1 LLDADADRADLELR
15 LIKPSLKDRDRLA
28 LASSRMSLRSCGG
41 YVTFVFDLQMCIQHD
56 LRSCGAALVAAAW
69 LRERAYDGN
78 KKERLWEDAVMIDR
92 LFRRALVGFGLLLA
106 ALSTHVHAQ
115 SAPKTVTLV
124 VPYAAGGGTD
134 TVARLIGERMSG
146 TLGQTFIIENVVGG
160 GSTLANDRV
169 ARSAPDGSMIL
180 INHVALLAAP
190 SLFTNLRYDTK
201 TAFEPV
207 GLVNNA
213 PMVLIGRKS
222 IPGAG
227 PKDFVAWI
235 KAQGD
240 KANFAHG
247 GIGTNSHLCAVMMG
261 NVLGFKPTVVAYRG
275 SAPAIGDLLAGQ
287 IDLLWDQVTN
297 ALPQIQAGTLHGI
310 AITSSERLEH
320 LKDVP
325 TTAELGMPEVS
336 YTMWHG
342 LYVAKGTPKETIGAL
357 NSALRKALSDPGLME
372 KLKQLGT
379 LPFPDNEM
387 TPEAHARLFATDLPR
402 VATLVESSGIR
413 ASEAK

>member
-1 LLDADADRADLELR
+1 MIERTSATMRHDYKR
-15 LIKPSLKDRDRLA
+15 LGEDTAVIHRI
-28 LASSRMSLRSCGG
+28 SRRVLMGS
-41 YVTFVFDLQMCIQHD
+41 
-56 LRSCGAALVAAAW
+56 
-69 LRERAYDGN
+69 
-78 KKERLWEDAVMIDR
+78 
-92 LFRRALVGFGLLLA
+92 GLLLA
-106 ALSTHVHAQ
+106 ALATQAHAQ
-115 SAPKTVTLV
+115 SSPKTVTLV

-169 ARSAPDGSMIL
+169 ARSAPDGSTIL

-213 PMVLIGRKS
+213 PMVLIGRKT
-222 IPGAG
+222 IPGAQ

-310 AITSSERLEH
+310 AITSSKRLEQ

-342 LYVAKGTPKETIGAL
+342 LYVAKGTPKETVGAL
-357 NSALRKALSDPGLME
+357 NSALRKALSDPVLLE
-372 KLKQLGT
+372 KLTQLGT
-379 LPFPDNEM
+379 LPFPEAEL
-387 TPEAHARLFATDLPR
+387 TPEAHARLFASDLPR
-402 VATLVESSGIR
+402 VTKLVESSGVK

>member
-1 LLDADADRADLELR
+1 VITR
-15 LIKPSLKDRDRLA
+15 LCKSA
-28 LASSRMSLRSCGG
+28 LAA
-41 YVTFVFDLQMCIQHD
+41 F
-56 LRSCGAALVAAAW
+56 A
-69 LRERAYDGN
+69 
-78 KKERLWEDAVMIDR
+78 
-92 LFRRALVGFGLLLA
+92 LLLS
-106 ALSTHVHAQ
+106 ALSSPVHAQ
-115 SAPKTVTLV
+115 PAPKTVTLV
-124 VPYAAGGGTD
+124 VPFAAGGGTD
-134 TVARLIGERMSG
+134 TVARLIGEQMSRS
-146 TLGQTFIIENVVGG
+146 LGQAVIIENVVGG

-169 ARSAPDGSMIL
+169 ARSAPDGSTVL

-190 SLFTNLRYDTK
+190 SLFTNLRYDTA

-222 IPGAG
+222 IPGNG
-227 PKDFVAWI
+227 PKDFVDWI

-261 NVLGFKPTVVAYRG
+261 NVLGFKPTIVAYRG

-310 AITSSERLEH
+310 AITSPQRLEQ

-336 YTMWHG
+336 YSMWHG
-342 LYVAKGTPKETIGAL
+342 LYVTKGTPAETVSAL
-357 NSALRKALSDPGLME
+357 NSALRKALADPALLE
-372 KLKQLGT
+372 KMKQLGT
-379 LPFPDNEM
+379 LPFPDNEL
-387 TPEAHARLFATDLPR
+387 TPEAHARLFAADMVR
-402 VATLVESSGIR
+402 VAKLVESSGIK

>member
-1 LLDADADRADLELR
+1 MYDNKRISLEGAIVVSR
-15 LIKPSLKDRDRLA
+15 LCRSA
-28 LASSRMSLRSCGG
+28 L
-41 YVTFVFDLQMCIQHD
+41 T
-56 LRSCGAALVAAAW
+56 
-69 LRERAYDGN
+69 
-78 KKERLWEDAVMIDR
+78 
-92 LFRRALVGFGLLLA
+92 GFGLLMS
-106 ALSTHVHAQ
+106 ALSMPAYAQ
-115 SAPKTVTLV
+115 SSPKTVTLV
-124 VPYAAGGGTD
+124 VPFAAGGGTD
-134 TVARLIGERMSG
+134 TVARLIAEQMSR
-146 TLGQTFIIENVVGG
+146 TLGQTIIIENVVGG

-169 ARSAPDGSMIL
+169 ARSAPDGSTVL

-227 PKDFVAWI
+227 PKDFVDWI

-261 NVLGFKPTVVAYRG
+261 NVLGFKPTIVAYRG
-275 SAPAIGDLLAGQ
+275 SGPAIGDMLAGQ

-310 AITSSERLEH
+310 AITSSERLEQ

-342 LYVAKGTPKETIGAL
+342 LYVAKGTPVETIAAL
-357 NSALRKALSDPGLME
+357 NSALRKALADPGLLE

-379 LPFPDNEM
+379 LPFPDNEL
-387 TPEAHARLFATDLPR
+387 TPEAHARLFAADLVR
-402 VATLVESSGIR
+402 VAKLVESSGIK

>member
-1 LLDADADRADLELR
+1 
-15 LIKPSLKDRDRLA
+15 
-28 LASSRMSLRSCGG
+28 
-41 YVTFVFDLQMCIQHD
+41 
-56 LRSCGAALVAAAW
+56 
-69 LRERAYDGN
+69 
-78 KKERLWEDAVMIDR
+78 MIDR
-92 LFRRALVGFGLLLA
+92 LCRRTLMGLLFA
-106 ALSTHVHAQ
+106 AVSTQAHAQ
-115 SAPKTVTLV
+115 STAKPVTLI

-134 TVARLIGERMSG
+134 TVARLIGERMSRA
-146 TLGQTFIIENVVGG
+146 LGQTVIVENVVGG

-169 ARSAPDGSMIL
+169 ARSAPDGSMVL

-190 SLFTNLRYDTK
+190 SLFTNLRYDTNP
-201 TAFEPV
+201 AFEPV

-222 IPGAG
+222 IPGSG
-227 PKDFVAWI
+227 SKDHVAWI
-235 KAQGD
+235 KQQGE

-275 SAPAIGDLLAGQ
+275 SAPAIADLLAGQ

-310 AITSSERLEH
+310 AITSSQRLEQ

-342 LYVAKGTPKETIGAL
+342 LYVAKGTPKETVGSL
-357 NSALRKALSDPGLME
+357 NAALRKALAEPALLE

-379 LPFPDNEM
+379 LPFPESEM
-387 TPEAHARLFATDLPR
+387 TPEAHARLFASDLPR
-402 VATLVESSGIR
+402 VAKLVESSGIK

>member
-1 LLDADADRADLELR
+1 MITEETN
-15 LIKPSLKDRDRLA
+15 P
-28 LASSRMSLRSCGG
+28 
-41 YVTFVFDLQMCIQHD
+41 
-56 LRSCGAALVAAAW
+56 
-69 LRERAYDGN
+69 
-78 KKERLWEDAVMIDR
+78 EDAVMVNR
-92 LFRRALVGFGLLLA
+92 LCRSALLGLGLLISAFSIA
-106 ALSTHVHAQ
+106 AQAQ
-115 SAPKTVTLV
+115 SSPKTVTLV
-124 VPYAAGGGTD
+124 VPFAAGGGTD
-134 TVARLIGERMSG
+134 TVARLIGEQMSR
-146 TLGQTFIIENVVGG
+146 TLGQAIIIENVVGG

-169 ARSAPDGSMIL
+169 ARSAPDGSTVL

-190 SLFTNLRYDTK
+190 SLFTNLRYDTN

-222 IPGAG
+222 IPGAE
-227 PKDFVAWI
+227 PKDYLAWI

-240 KANFAHG
+240 RANFAHG

-261 NVLGFKPTVVAYRG
+261 NVLGFKPTIVAYRG

-310 AITSSERLEH
+310 AITSSERLDQ

-325 TTAELGMPEVS
+325 TTAELGMPEVN

-342 LYVAKGTPKETIGAL
+342 LYVAKGTPMETVNAL
-357 NSALRKALSDPGLME
+357 NSALRKALSEPSLKE

-379 LPFPDNEM
+379 LPFPDNEL
-387 TPEAHARLFATDLPR
+387 TPEAHARLFAADMVR
-402 VATLVESSGIR
+402 VAKLVESSGIK